1 MRIEPFFGMDYES
14 YGFINIDEA
23 YGDEVPVRLEDYREF
38 DPENHYFEW
47 YDGIYREFEGNATR
61 VAIVRM
67 PCLENGELP
76 PVARGFVEHV
86 LAECVGGGSNWW
98 GHFFGYKPEELEVS
112 IRLREQ
118 IREGGK
124 RLVEFEEGLTV
135 YRVDYRVI
143 QRGVKIILSGET
155 DVPLEVVRMYARDW
169 TFYHVDSVEA
179 DLILQVGL
187 FGRRVFG

>member
-1 MRIEPFFGMDYES
+1 
-14 YGFINIDEA
+14 
-23 YGDEVPVRLEDYREF
+23 
-38 DPENHYFEW
+38 
-47 YDGIYREFEGNATR
+47 
-61 VAIVRM
+61 
-67 PCLENGELP
+67 
-76 PVARGFVEHV
+76 V